1 MHIDE
6 ARLHASVD
14 ALRGEL
20 IAAIQDLVRIPTE
33 NLPPGG
39 NERGGRNIL
48 PGACATWGSTWRS
61 TPSLMFQD

>member
-48 PGACATWGSTWRS
+48 PGAAVKSH
-61 TPSLMFQD
+61 